1 MKFNFNS
8 DSLGECLRLVS
19 QVLAGSS
26 SSSNDYVT
34 CTVAQRISGNDFSS
48 TSKVSSAVERARSM
62 FQRSQSTGLYSR
74 LSRRNFEQHRLLP
87 YLVVVEENNKK
98 QF

>member
-26 SSSNDYVT
+26 SSSNEDV
-34 CTVAQRISGNDFSS
+34 SGKDFSS
-48 TSKVSSAVERARSM
+48 TSKVSSAVERARSLL
-62 FQRSQSTGLYSR
+62 QRSQSTGLYSG